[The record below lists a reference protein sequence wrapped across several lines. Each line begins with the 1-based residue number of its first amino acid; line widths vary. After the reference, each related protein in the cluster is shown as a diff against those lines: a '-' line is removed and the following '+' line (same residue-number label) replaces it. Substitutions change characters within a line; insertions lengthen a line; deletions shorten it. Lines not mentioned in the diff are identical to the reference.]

1 MRKKGLTIR
10 TMDRVIST
18 PKNAKGRS
26 TKVVKII
33 RVRATVDGKKR
44 QLSFKLIWFSCP
56 QGKICVQMPHV
67 YFSKKARSAS
77 MSFYTLTKF

>member
-1 MRKKGLTIR
+1 
-10 TMDRVIST
+10 MDRVIST

-44 QLSFKLIWFSCP
+44 QLSFKFSCP